1 MTSMYQNFPMRITKR
16 ISASGFCSRRQAEK
30 YIKLEKVLIN
40 NKIIASLGM
49 QVKKNDKIFV
59 NGTLIQ
65 NIPNTKLY
73 MINKPKGCIVSED
86 DPLNRKTIYD
96 FIDKKNGRLIYIG
109 RLDFNSEGLLL
120 LTNNGKLKRYFELPK
135 NKIERL
141 YKVKVYGDIEKINK
155 KKLKEGMSI
164 DGVYYDSVIINILEK
179 KLKTSWLEIKI
190 NEGKNR
196 EIRKILN
203 FFGLKINDLIRVSFG
218 PYSLD
223 KLEKTKMKELKI
235 KPTILKKINFD

>member
-1 MTSMYQNFPMRITKR
+1 MVTNNKNYRMRIAKR
-16 ISASGFCSRRQAEK
+16 IAASGFCSRRQAEK
-30 YIKLEKVLIN
+30 YIKLEKVSVNNQLIT
-40 NKIIASLGM
+40 SLGI

-59 NGTLIQ
+59 EGTLIK

-73 MINKPKGCIVSED
+73 MFNKPKGCIVSEH
-86 DPLNRKTIYD
+86 DPQNRKTIYD
-96 FIDKKNGRLIYIG
+96 LLNKNKERLLYIG

-135 NKIERL
+135 NKIQRT
-141 YKVKVYGDIEKINK
+141 YKVKVYGDIKKINK
-155 KKLKEGMSI
+155 KQLKEGI
-164 DGVYYDSVIINILEK
+164 TINRINYGSVIVNT
-179 KLKTSWLEIKI
+179 LKNNLKNSWLEIKI

-203 FFGLKINDLIRVSFG
+203 YFGLKVNDLIRISFG
-218 PYSLD
+218 PYNLE
-223 KLEKTKMKELKI
+223 KLEKAQIKELKI

>member
-1 MTSMYQNFPMRITKR
+1 MIQ
-16 ISASGFCSRRQAEK
+16 
-30 YIKLEKVLIN
+30 KL
-40 NKIIASLGM
+40 
-49 QVKKNDKIFV
+49 
-59 NGTLIQ
+59 
-65 NIPNTKLY
+65 
-73 MINKPKGCIVSED
+73 
-86 DPLNRKTIYD
+86 LNCLR
-96 FIDKKNGRLIYIG
+96 
-109 RLDFNSEGLLL
+109 
-120 LTNNGKLKRYFELPK
+120 
-135 NKIERL
+135 
-141 YKVKVYGDIEKINK
+141 
-155 KKLKEGMSI
+155 
-164 DGVYYDSVIINILEK
+164 EK